1 VQSVNNDL
9 FDNGFGGLPV
19 NPAYDGGIYEAYPP
33 LNPGGGGG
41 GGGYTP
47 PVPVNP
53 TFVPPSAVQ
62 NDLTRALKIKLI
74 NADGIAGEFFED
86 EISKGITT
94 STEIVY
100 SPSITF
106 GNKRTYKVVSEG
118 YVSKNYYELE
128 IVKKYQD
135 PIIVAE
141 PITSSI
147 DYSWTYDININ
158 AASTM
163 FNGMGGY
170 SNLSYNYNPNYY
182 NFNYD
187 YNRVPTSTPIT
198 SNESSFTE
206 QLVVKKYL
214 WNGDVY
220 VQELVEPQPSVDGVV
235 SLTFE
240 FQTSGGINPIDVRN
254 PIDLLIPSVQYGI
267 SFGSNFP
274 IEASSYYLEYQIVSN
289 TNDIIDTGEINI
301 SDNATNR
308 INSDKLTD
316 GKVIFHVK
324 NRNITDSSLIQRT
337 PLIDGLSTPTVY
349 WSPEHLIKDFKN
361 INYSILNERPTSFE
375 IPARELKND
384 IVVFLTFEKEVKF
397 SSPTIEL
404 SQNQYDVRI
413 KESDTEVE
421 FTISFATQNATEVL
435 VYLSPEKTLR
445 VPAFQKFVQ
454 LFFKKDFAEEYGSK
468 KLIFVPISQ
477 NYGTG
482 NRVEVI
488 VNFIAV
494 NDYPSIVDVEFAD
507 MIDVPAFSDFNIE
520 YGVIYNTFSATSVD
534 VYLKLKDGSRTGLF
548 QNQPKTGDLK
558 INLKTLRENY
568 PQWAGSDNITL
579 ILIPYNR
586 NGAEELIGNEYE
598 VSTKLVL
605 PTIELDENIIGTALF
620 DSFYE
625 KLKIIEPDK
634 DSKYLSHLANFGN
647 NEQILISSWEND
659 DWSLSKKG
667 EDELGNVIV
676 TDKVESVILKLYSP
690 LPAVVTENSTFWITK
705 LMSNPLIE
713 TVILNDQ
720 ANLQCPPL
728 KGPNFD
734 IDVDFVGGK
743 STNYESLD
751 DLILSGSTS
760 STELISTYLSSSLM
774 NTDELNI
781 EYVSGS
787 EYIWNNFVHFSSA
800 DERVNNFVYKV
811 QLIEKYE
818 ELINNA
824 IGDSIAEDNEIE
836 RQRIKKEQIIQGFD
850 GFEKFLYTSS
860 SLSWPYNGNVR
871 RLSTSYEVRVWYGNI
886 TESAQDFDNMN
897 QNYIKNNI
905 PQYIVNNDENESLL
919 LFFSMV
925 GQHFDNIYY
934 HTKSIENTRKLGY
947 KSQNGISDKLL
958 FDTLKSFNWD
968 AKNLAANETLWNY
981 TFGLDS
987 DGNTKNLTPAKQRTN
1002 EVWRRIINNLPYLL
1016 KHKGTRRGIYAL
1028 LSCYGIPSSNLSILE
1043 FGGPE
1048 VTEVTKSKLVM
1059 DNVTTAL
1066 KMNAGSSMSID
1077 WKNTDKN
1084 RKPNTIELFVKPAYS
1099 NQYTLISGSG
1109 WNVQLSGSTN
1119 SEYGVVSFTYGTG
1132 NTINSNRLPIFND
1145 KFFALA
1151 VSSGSTGVRLDLR
1164 QADKERTIFESST
1177 TATNATNWNTG
1188 NQIKIGGNYSGS
1200 IDELRLW
1207 SEQLDVARFY
1217 EHASFPEMINGNHVS
1232 SSTDDLYF
1240 RLDFEYPK
1248 NLALTSSLINVDTN
1262 IYFSSSL
1269 YRNNLESGS
1278 ILTGS
1283 ITTINLINGGSGY
1296 TSSMGTSNGSIP
1308 LYFEGGS
1315 FKHINPV
1322 ATGTLTNGVV
1332 TSISISEYGRGM
1344 EVLPT
1349 NLQPSASVS
1358 QSVNNWITP
1367 ITASI
1372 TGSIANILSENY
1384 YALLSASAGGFD
1396 SITSYPYNFEAIDRS
1411 VVLEI
1416 PDLGSS
1422 RYSTNKVRFESQEL
1436 VSSLSSK
1443 TRATKKSF
1451 DQAPIDS
1458 NRVGLFFS
1466 PTKELNFDI
1475 AKSMGGIN
1483 LDNYIGDPS
1492 DSYKSN
1498 YSNLDNLRNY
1508 YFKRFD
1514 GRDIYAYINLI
1525 KLYEKSMFEDIKK
1538 MLPARVK
1545 ATTGLLIE
1553 PHFLERSKIARKK
1566 PTGDDYQ
1573 QDAIIDYKNQYNVIS
1588 DINQYE
1594 TIIDGN
1600 LSENLTAENNQYEGI
1615 IYSASLDKIF
1625 AENNQYDSLIS
1636 SNDNLLQTAESYQK
1650 EVEIFSI
1657 LDRGTILSEIDVYDL
1672 NTIVGQSEYETIGF
1686 GIYAQNGYAIRNY
1699 YDENNRL
1706 IKERIKVDLITEQKT
1721 RDVVAPIIKINGK
1734 GDPRGG
1740 YYVTSSVYTE
1750 TRLNIQPFSGSKV
1763 INPGT
1768 GSIIAVQKV
1777 DGYLPTHY
1785 RNTSDLTRGL
1795 QNSFYKGS
1803 KNTAA
1808 TTLDGTS
1815 PIETFTSN
1823 PNTLTVNKTGRNT
1836 SEPILEVE

>member
-1 VQSVNNDL
+1 MQEYNPTEYGGNTVQGP
-9 FDNGFGGLPV
+9 FDGNGIY
-19 NPAYDGGIYEAYPP
+19 NPFTGETLNSLDGGF
-33 LNPGGGGG
+33 GGGGG
-41 GGGYTP
+41 GTYTP
-47 PVPVNP
+47 PVPTNQ

-86 EISKGITT
+86 DISKGITT

-106 GNKRTYKVVSEG
+106 GNKRVYKVASEG

-135 PIIVAE
+135 PTIIAE
-141 PITSSI
+141 PSFNFDFTLDVNPASSI
-147 DYSWTYDININ
+147 
-158 AASTM
+158 
-163 FNGMGGY
+163 FNGMSGNTY
-170 SNLSYNYNPNYY
+170 SAYNRSYYDFNYNYN
-182 NFNYD
+182 
-187 YNRVPTSTPIT
+187 RLPTTTPIT
-198 SNESSFTE
+198 ANQSTFTE

-220 VQELVEPQPSVDGVV
+220 VQELVEPQAGVDGVV
-235 SLTFE
+235 SLMFE
-240 FQTSGGINPIDVRN
+240 FDSSVGVKPKDEIKVP
-254 PIDLLIPSVQYGI
+254 VQYGI

-274 IEASSYYLEYQIVSN
+274 IEATSYYLEYQIVSAD
-289 TNDIIDTGEINI
+289 NDIIEIGEVNI
-301 SDNATNR
+301 SDNATNS
-308 INSDKLTD
+308 INADKLTN
-316 GKVIFHVK
+316 GKVIFHIK
-324 NRNITDSSLIQRT
+324 NRNVTDSSLIQRA
-337 PLIDGLSTPTVY
+337 PLIDGLSIPTIY
-349 WSPEHLIKDFKN
+349 WSPENLIKDFKN
-361 INYSILNERPTSFE
+361 IDYSILNETPTSFE
-375 IPARELKND
+375 IPTRELKNN

-397 SSPTIEL
+397 SKPQIEL

-421 FTISFATQNATEVL
+421 FTISFATENATEVL
-435 VYLSPEKTLR
+435 VYLSPEKILR

-494 NDYPSIVDVEFAD
+494 NDYPSIVDIEFAD
-507 MIDVPAFSDFNIE
+507 TIDVPAFSDFNIE

-568 PQWAGSDNITL
+568 PQWTGSDNVTL

-620 DSFYE
+620 DSFFE
-625 KLKIIEPDK
+625 KLKIIEPDR

-676 TDKVESVILKLYSP
+676 TDKVESIILKLYSP

-734 IDVDFVGGK
+734 IEVDFVNGK

-781 EYVSGS
+781 EYASGS
-787 EYIWNNFVHFSSA
+787 NYIWDNFVHFSSA
-800 DERVNNFVYKV
+800 RERVDNFVYKV
-811 QLIEKYE
+811 RLIEQYEILYSKTYSTGSSGNGLHTGSLSAGQERERVQLKKNQLI
-818 ELINNA
+818 N
-824 IGDSIAEDNEIE
+824 
-836 RQRIKKEQIIQGFD
+836 GFD

-860 SLSWPYNGNVR
+860 SLYTTNTGTSITWPYNGDTR
-871 RLSTSYEVRVWYGNI
+871 ISSTNTIVKDIWYQNI
-886 TESAQDFDNMN
+886 ITLAEDFDDMN

-1066 KMNAGSSMSID
+1066 KMNAGSSISID
-1077 WKNTDKN
+1077 WKFTDKN
-1084 RKPNTIELFVKPAYS
+1084 RYPNTIELFVKPAYS
-1099 NQYTLISGSG
+1099 SQYTLISGSG

-1177 TATNATNWNTG
+1177 TATNTTNWNTG
-1188 NQIKIGGNYSGS
+1188 NQIKIGGNYLGS

-1232 SSTDDLYF
+1232 SSTEDLYF

-1248 NLALTSSLINVDTN
+1248 NLAVTQSLINVDTN
-1262 IYFSSSL
+1262 IYFGTNL
-1269 YRNNLESGS
+1269 TRNILETITPVSGS
-1278 ILTGS
+1278 NI
-1283 ITTINLINGGSGY
+1283 
-1296 TSSMGTSNGSIP
+1296 
-1308 LYFEGGS
+1308 F
-1315 FKHINPV
+1315 
-1322 ATGTLTNGVV
+1322 
-1332 TSISISEYGRGM
+1332 SEN
-1344 EVLPT
+1344 T
-1349 NLQPSASVS
+1349 AACFSAS
-1358 QSVNNWITP
+1358 
-1367 ITASI
+1367 
-1372 TGSIANILSENY
+1372 LS
-1384 YALLSASAGGFD
+1384 GFD
-1396 SITSYPYNFEAIDRS
+1396 SSLTTYPYQFEAIDRS

-1416 PDLGSS
+1416 PDVGSS

-1443 TRATKKSF
+1443 SRATKKAF
-1451 DQAPIDS
+1451 DQSPIDS

-1573 QDAIIDYKNQYNVIS
+1573 QDAVIDYKNEYSVIS

-1594 TIIDGN
+1594 TIIDGD

-1650 EVEIFSI
+1650 EVEIISI

-1706 IKERIKVDLITEQKT
+1706 VKERIKVDLITEQKR

-1785 RNTSDLTRGL
+1785 KNTSDLTRGL

>member
-1 VQSVNNDL
+1 MQSVNNEL

-33 LNPGGGGG
+33 LNPGGG

-128 IVKKYQD
+128 IVKKYQNSTT
-135 PIIVAE
+135 VVE
-141 PITSSI
+141 PFFNFDFTL
-147 DYSWTYDININ
+147 DINS
-158 AASTM
+158 ASTM
-163 FNGMGGY
+163 FNGMAGNTNFGY
-170 SNLSYNYNPNYY
+170 NQNYY
-182 NFNYD
+182 NFNYN
-187 YNRVPTSTPIT
+187 YNRLPTTKPIS

-220 VQELVEPQPSVDGVV
+220 VQELVEPQASVDGVV
-235 SLTFE
+235 SLNFE
-240 FQTSGGINPIDVRN
+240 FVATDKTKPIDV
-254 PIDLLIPSVQYGI
+254 IKPSVQYGI
-267 SFGSNFP
+267 SFGTNFP
-274 IEASSYYLEYQIVSN
+274 IEASSYYLEYQIVSA
-289 TNDIIDTGEINI
+289 TNDIVDIGEINV
-301 SDNATNR
+301 SDNVVNR
-308 INSDKLTD
+308 INADKLTN

-324 NRNITDSSLIQRT
+324 NRNVVDSSLIKST
-337 PLIDGLSTPTVY
+337 PLIDGLSIPTIYWTPENLV
-349 WSPEHLIKDFKN
+349 KDFKN
-361 INYSILNERPTSFE
+361 IDYSVLNETPTSFE
-375 IPARELKND
+375 ISTRELKND
-384 IVVFLTFEKEVKF
+384 IVVFLTFDKVFKY

-421 FTISFATQNATEVL
+421 FTISFATQNATNVL

-454 LFFKKDFAEEYGSK
+454 LYFKKDFAEEYGSK
-468 KLIFVPISQ
+468 KLIFVPISE

-494 NDYPSIVDVEFAD
+494 NDYPSIVDIEFAD
-507 MIDVPAFSDFNIE
+507 IIDVPSFSDFNIE
-520 YGVIYNTFSATSVD
+520 YGVTYNTFSATSVD

-548 QNQPKTGDLK
+548 ENQPKTGELK
-558 INLKTLRENY
+558 INLKTLRERY
-568 PQWAGSDNITL
+568 PLWSGSDNITL

-598 VSTKLVL
+598 VSTKLIL
-605 PTIELDENIIGTALF
+605 PSIQLDENIITSALF

-625 KLKIIEPDK
+625 KLKVIEPDR

-676 TDKVESVILKLYSP
+676 TEKVESVILKLYSP

-713 TVILNDQ
+713 TIILNDQ

-734 IDVDFVGGK
+734 IEVDFVGGK

-760 STELISTYLSSSLM
+760 STELVSTYLSSSLM

-781 EYVSGS
+781 QYYINGS
-787 EYIWNNFVHFSSA
+787 TDYEWNNFVHFSSA
-800 DERVNNFVYKV
+800 KERIDNFVYKV
-811 QLIEKYE
+811 QLIEQYE
-818 ELINNA
+818 NLYTTTYSTGSTPLSGAHTGSLAANQ
-824 IGDSIAEDNEIE
+824 E
-836 RQRIKKEQIIQGFD
+836 RERVQLKKNQLVQGFD

-860 SLSWPYNGNVR
+860 SYTSNNAGSITWPYNGNNKI
-871 RLSTSYEVRVWYGNI
+871 LSTNTIVSNWYQNI
-886 TESAQDFDNMN
+886 SNLAEDFDNIN

-947 KSQNGISDKLL
+947 KSENGISDKLL

-987 DGNTKNLTPAKQRTN
+987 DGNTKNLTPAKQRTY

-1099 NQYTLISGSG
+1099 SQYTLISGSG

-1132 NTINSNRLPIFND
+1132 NTISSNRLPIFND

-1217 EHASFPEMINGNHVS
+1217 EHASFPEMINGNHIS

-1248 NLALTSSLINVDTN
+1248 NLVTYPKLINVDTN
-1262 IYFSSSL
+1262 IYFSGSL
-1269 YRNNLESGS
+1269 TRNHYESGS
-1278 ILTGS
+1278 TA
-1283 ITTINLINGGSGY
+1283 NLYSENP
-1296 TSSMGTSNGSIP
+1296 TP
-1308 LYFEGGS
+1308 LY
-1315 FKHINPV
+1315 
-1322 ATGTLTNGVV
+1322 
-1332 TSISISEYGRGM
+1332 
-1344 EVLPT
+1344 
-1349 NLQPSASVS
+1349 
-1358 QSVNNWITP
+1358 
-1367 ITASI
+1367 
-1372 TGSIANILSENY
+1372 
-1384 YALLSASAGGFD
+1384 SASAGGFD

-1443 TRATKKSF
+1443 SRATKKSF

-1492 DSYKSN
+1492 DTYKSN

-1553 PHFLERSKIARKK
+1553 PHFLERSKVAHKR
-1566 PTGDDYQ
+1566 PQAQDYQ
-1573 QDAIIDYKNQYNVIS
+1573 QDAIIDYKNEYSVIS

-1706 IKERIKVDLITEQKT
+1706 VKERIKVDLITEQKR

-1750 TRLNIQPFSGSKV
+1750 TILNIQPFSGSKV

-1795 QNSFYKGS
+1795 QNSFYRGS

-1808 TTLDGTS
+1808 TTLDGSS

>member
-1 VQSVNNDL
+1 VQSVNNEL

-33 LNPGGGGG
+33 LNPGGG

-128 IVKKYQD
+128 IVKKYQNSTT
-135 PIIVAE
+135 VVE
-141 PITSSI
+141 PFFNFDFTL
-147 DYSWTYDININ
+147 DINS
-158 AASTM
+158 ASTM
-163 FNGMGGY
+163 FNGMAGNTNFGY
-170 SNLSYNYNPNYY
+170 NQNYY
-182 NFNYD
+182 NFNYN
-187 YNRVPTSTPIT
+187 YNRLPTTKPIS

-220 VQELVEPQPSVDGVV
+220 VQELVEPQASVDGVV
-235 SLTFE
+235 SLNFE
-240 FQTSGGINPIDVRN
+240 FVATDKTKPIDV
-254 PIDLLIPSVQYGI
+254 IKPSVQYGI
-267 SFGSNFP
+267 SFGTNFP
-274 IEASSYYLEYQIVSN
+274 IEASSYYLEYQIVSA
-289 TNDIIDTGEINI
+289 TNDIVDIGEINV
-301 SDNATNR
+301 SDNVVNR
-308 INSDKLTD
+308 INADKLTN

-324 NRNITDSSLIQRT
+324 NRNVVDSSLIKST
-337 PLIDGLSTPTVY
+337 PLIDGLSIPTIYWTPENLV
-349 WSPEHLIKDFKN
+349 KDFKN
-361 INYSILNERPTSFE
+361 IDYSVLNETPTSFE
-375 IPARELKND
+375 ISTRELKND
-384 IVVFLTFEKEVKF
+384 IVVFLTFDKVFKY

-421 FTISFATQNATEVL
+421 FTISFATQNATNVL

-454 LFFKKDFAEEYGSK
+454 LYFKKDFAEEYGSK
-468 KLIFVPISQ
+468 KLIFVPISE

-494 NDYPSIVDVEFAD
+494 NDYPSIVDIEFAD
-507 MIDVPAFSDFNIE
+507 IIDVPSFSDFNIE
-520 YGVIYNTFSATSVD
+520 YGVTYNTFSATSVD

-548 QNQPKTGDLK
+548 ENQPKTGELK
-558 INLKTLRENY
+558 INLKTLRERY
-568 PQWAGSDNITL
+568 PLWSGSDNITL

-598 VSTKLVL
+598 VSTKLIL
-605 PTIELDENIIGTALF
+605 PSIQLDENIITSALF

-625 KLKIIEPDK
+625 KLKVIEPDR

-676 TDKVESVILKLYSP
+676 TEKVESVILKLYSP

-713 TVILNDQ
+713 TIILNDQ

-734 IDVDFVGGK
+734 IEVDFVGGK

-760 STELISTYLSSSLM
+760 STELVSTYLSSSLM

-781 EYVSGS
+781 QYYINGS
-787 EYIWNNFVHFSSA
+787 TDYEWNNFVHFSSA
-800 DERVNNFVYKV
+800 KERIDNFVYKV
-811 QLIEKYE
+811 QLIEQYE
-818 ELINNA
+818 NLYTTTYSTGSTPLSGAHTGSLAANQ
-824 IGDSIAEDNEIE
+824 E
-836 RQRIKKEQIIQGFD
+836 RERVQLKKNQLVQGFD

-860 SLSWPYNGNVR
+860 SYTSNNAGSITWPYNGNNKI
-871 RLSTSYEVRVWYGNI
+871 LSTNTIVSNWYQNI
-886 TESAQDFDNMN
+886 SNLAEDFDNIN

-947 KSQNGISDKLL
+947 KSENGISDKLL

-987 DGNTKNLTPAKQRTN
+987 DGNTKNLTPAKQRTY

-1099 NQYTLISGSG
+1099 SQYTLISGSG

-1132 NTINSNRLPIFND
+1132 NTISSNRLPIFND

-1217 EHASFPEMINGNHVS
+1217 EHASFPEMINGNHIS

-1248 NLALTSSLINVDTN
+1248 NLVTYPKLINVDTN
-1262 IYFSSSL
+1262 IYFSGSL
-1269 YRNNLESGS
+1269 TRNHYESGS
-1278 ILTGS
+1278 TA
-1283 ITTINLINGGSGY
+1283 NLYSENP
-1296 TSSMGTSNGSIP
+1296 TP
-1308 LYFEGGS
+1308 LY
-1315 FKHINPV
+1315 
-1322 ATGTLTNGVV
+1322 
-1332 TSISISEYGRGM
+1332 
-1344 EVLPT
+1344 
-1349 NLQPSASVS
+1349 
-1358 QSVNNWITP
+1358 
-1367 ITASI
+1367 
-1372 TGSIANILSENY
+1372 
-1384 YALLSASAGGFD
+1384 SASAGGFD

-1443 TRATKKSF
+1443 SRATKKSF

-1492 DSYKSN
+1492 DTYKSN

-1553 PHFLERSKIARKK
+1553 PHFLERSKVAHKR
-1566 PTGDDYQ
+1566 PQAQDYQ
-1573 QDAIIDYKNQYNVIS
+1573 QDAIIDYKNEYSVIS

-1706 IKERIKVDLITEQKT
+1706 VKERIKVDLITEQKR

-1750 TRLNIQPFSGSKV
+1750 TILNIQPFSGSKV

-1795 QNSFYKGS
+1795 QNSFYRGS

-1808 TTLDGTS
+1808 TTLDGSS

>member
-1 VQSVNNDL
+1 MKQYDPTEYGGNKVESP
-9 FDNGFGGLPV
+9 FDGN
-19 NPAYDGGIYEAYPP
+19 GIYNPFAGET
-33 LNPGGGGG
+33 LNSSGGGFGGGGG
-41 GGGYTP
+41 GTYTP
-47 PVPVNP
+47 PVPTNP

-86 EISKGITT
+86 NVSKGITT
-94 STEIVY
+94 STEVVY
-100 SPSITF
+100 SPSIKF
-106 GNKRTYKVVSEG
+106 GNKRVYKVVSEG
-118 YVSKNYYELE
+118 YISKNYYELE
-128 IVKKYQD
+128 ITKTFQN
-135 PIIVAE
+135 PIILAE

-147 DYSWTYDININ
+147 DYPWTYDININ

-170 SNLSYNYNPNYY
+170 SNLNYNYNPNNY

-187 YNRVPTSTPIT
+187 YNRIPRATPIT
-198 SNESSFTE
+198 ANEASFTE

-214 WNGDVY
+214 WNGTSY
-220 VQELVEPQPSVDGVV
+220 VQELVEPQPGVDGVV
-235 SLTFE
+235 SLKFE
-240 FQTSGGINPIDVRN
+240 FQ
-254 PIDLLIPSVQYGI
+254 PSIKIKTEDEIKPSIQYGI

-274 IEASSYYLEYQIVSN
+274 IQAASYYLEYQIVSN
-289 TNDIIDTGEINI
+289 DNDIIDNGQINI
-301 SDNATNR
+301 SDNAVKR
-308 INSDKLTD
+308 INTDNLTNS
-316 GKVIFHVK
+316 KVIFHIK
-324 NRNITDSSLIQRT
+324 NKNIVDSSLIKRT
-337 PLIDGLSTPTVY
+337 PIIDGLSIPTIYWTPE
-349 WSPEHLIKDFKN
+349 SIIKDFKN
-361 INYSILNERPTSFE
+361 IDYSILNEVATSFE
-375 IPARELKND
+375 IPTSELKNN
-384 IVVFLTFEKEVKF
+384 IVVFLTFEQEVKF
-397 SSPTIEL
+397 SAPKISL
-404 SQNQYDVRI
+404 SQNQYDIRI
-413 KESDTEVE
+413 KESDTEIP
-421 FTISFATQNATEVL
+421 FTISFATENTDEVL

-445 VPAFQKFVQ
+445 IPAIDKSVTLYFR
-454 LFFKKDFAEEYGSK
+454 KDFAEVYGSK
-468 KLIFVPISQ
+468 KLIFVPISN

-482 NRVEVI
+482 NNTEVI
-488 VNFIAV
+488 VNFVAI
-494 NDYPSIVDVEFAD
+494 NDYPSIVEIEFAD
-507 MIDVPAFSDFNIE
+507 TIDVPAFSDFNIE
-520 YGVIYNTFSATSVD
+520 YSVIYNTFAATSVD
-534 VYLKLKDGSRTGLF
+534 VYLKLKDELGTQLF
-548 QNQPKTGDLK
+548 KNQPPTGELK
-558 INLKTLRENY
+558 INLKTLREAY
-568 PQWAGSDNITL
+568 PLWAGSDNITL
-579 ILIPYNR
+579 TFIPYNR
-586 NGAEELIGNEYE
+586 GGAEELVGNDY
-598 VSTKLVL
+598 VISTKLIL
-605 PTIELDENIIGTALF
+605 PSIQLDEDIIGTALF

-625 KLKIIEPDK
+625 KLKIIEPGK
-634 DSKYLSHLANFGN
+634 DSKYLSHLANFGD

-659 DWSLSKKG
+659 DFTLSKKG
-667 EDELGNVIV
+667 EDNLGNIIV
-676 TDKVESVILKLYSP
+676 TDKVESIILKLYSP

-720 ANLQCPPL
+720 ANLKCPPL

-734 IDVDFVGGK
+734 IDVDFVSGK

-760 STELISTYLSSSLM
+760 STELISTYLSSSLI

-787 EYIWNNFVHFSSA
+787 NYIWNNFVHFSSA
-800 DERVNNFVYKV
+800 KERVDNFVYKV
-811 QLIEKYE
+811 RLIEKYE
-818 ELINNA
+818 ELISASVAQTQN
-824 IGDSIAEDNEIE
+824 ISSLQETE
-836 RQRIKKEQIIQGFD
+836 RQRIKKEQITQGFD
-850 GFEKFLYTSS
+850 GFEKFLYTPS
-860 SLSWPYNGNVR
+860 SLYLYTTNTGTSITWPYNGGDR
-871 RLSTSYEVRVWYGNI
+871 ISSTNTIVKDIWYQNLI
-886 TESAQDFDNMN
+886 TLAEDFDNTN

-905 PQYIVNNDENESLL
+905 PQYIVNDNENESLL

-947 KSQNGISDKLL
+947 KSENGISDKLL

-987 DGNTKNLTPAKQRTN
+987 DGNTKNLTPAKQRTY
-1002 EVWRRIINNLPYLL
+1002 EVWRRIVNNLPYLL

-1066 KMNAGSSMSID
+1066 KMNAGSYIEMV
-1077 WKNTDKN
+1077 WKDTEKN
-1084 RKPNTIELFVKPAYS
+1084 RKPNTIELFVKPTYS
-1099 NQYTLISGSG
+1099 GQYTLISGSG
-1109 WNVQLSGSTN
+1109 WNVQLSGSTD

-1132 NTINSNRLPIFND
+1132 NTINSNKLPIFND
-1145 KFFALA
+1145 KFFALS
-1151 VSSGSTGVRLDLR
+1151 VSSGSNGIRLDLR
-1164 QADKERTIFESST
+1164 QAEKERTIFESST
-1177 TATNATNWNTG
+1177 IATNNTTNWNNGSTL
-1188 NQIKIGGNYSGS
+1188 KIGGNYIGS
-1200 IDELRLW
+1200 LDEFRLW
-1207 SEQLDVARFY
+1207 SDQLDVERFN

-1248 NLALTSSLINVDTN
+1248 NLYGTSGTSSLINVDTN
-1262 IYFSSSL
+1262 IYFSGSL
-1269 YRNNLESGS
+1269 TRNDYE
-1278 ILTGS
+1278 
-1283 ITTINLINGGSGY
+1283 
-1296 TSSMGTSNGSIP
+1296 NGSTANLYSENPTP
-1308 LYFEGGS
+1308 LY
-1315 FKHINPV
+1315 
-1322 ATGTLTNGVV
+1322 
-1332 TSISISEYGRGM
+1332 
-1344 EVLPT
+1344 
-1349 NLQPSASVS
+1349 
-1358 QSVNNWITP
+1358 
-1367 ITASI
+1367 
-1372 TGSIANILSENY
+1372 
-1384 YALLSASAGGFD
+1384 SASAYGF
-1396 SITSYPYNFEAIDRS
+1396 TPTTEYPYNFEAIDRS
-1411 VVLEI
+1411 IVLEI
-1416 PDLGSS
+1416 PDMGSS

-1451 DQAPIDS
+1451 DQSPTDS

-1475 AKSMGGIN
+1475 AKSMGGLN

-1492 DSYKSN
+1492 DRYKSN
-1498 YSNLDNLRNY
+1498 YSTLDNLRNY

-1553 PHFLERSKIARKK
+1553 PHILERSKVAHKK
-1566 PTGDDYQ
+1566 PQGEDYQ
-1573 QDAIIDYKNQYNVIS
+1573 QETTIDYKNEYTLVS

-1600 LSENLTAENNQYEGI
+1600 LSENLTGENNQYEGI
-1615 IYSASLDKIF
+1615 IYSASLDNIS

-1636 SNDNLLQTAESYQK
+1636 TNDNLLQVAESYQK

-1657 LDRGTILSEIDVYDL
+1657 LDRGTILGEIDLYDM
-1672 NTIVGQSEYETIGF
+1672 NMVVGQSEYETIGF

-1699 YDENNRL
+1699 FDENNRVV
-1706 IKERIKVDLITEQKT
+1706 KERIKVDLITEQKS
-1721 RDVVAPIIKINGK
+1721 RDVVAPIIQINGK

-1740 YYVTSSVYTE
+1740 YYLTSSFYTE
-1750 TRLNIQPFSGSKV
+1750 TRLNIQPYSGSKV

-1768 GSIIAVQKV
+1768 GSIIAVKPV

-1785 RNTSDLTRGL
+1785 RNTSDLTTGL

-1803 KNTAA
+1803 GYKFYIDIPTGRRIWN
-1808 TTLDGTS
+1808 TLDGT
-1815 PIETFTSN
+1815 PPVETFVSN
-1823 PNTLTVNKTGRNT
+1823 PNTLTVNKTGRST

>member
-1 VQSVNNDL
+1 MREYEQTEYGGSIVGDP
-9 FDNGFGGLPV
+9 FDGS
-19 NPAYDGGIYEAYPP
+19 GIYNPFASQN
-33 LNPGGGGG
+33 LNSSAGGGGG
-41 GGGYTP
+41 GTYTP
-47 PVPVNP
+47 PVPTNQ

-86 EISKGITT
+86 DISKGITT
-94 STEIVY
+94 STEILY

-106 GNKRTYKVVSEG
+106 GNKRVYKVVSEG

-128 IVKKYQD
+128 IIKKYQA
-135 PIIVAE
+135 PTIVAE
-141 PITSSI
+141 PTFNFDFTI
-147 DYSWTYDININ
+147 DVNP
-158 AASTM
+158 ASTI
-163 FNGMGGY
+163 FNGMSGNTY
-170 SNLSYNYNPNYY
+170 SAYNKNYYDFSYNYN
-182 NFNYD
+182 
-187 YNRVPTSTPIT
+187 RLPTTTPIT
-198 SNESSFTE
+198 ANESTFTE

-240 FQTSGGINPIDVRN
+240 FQANTIVKPMEI
-254 PIDLLIPSVQYGI
+254 IKPSIQYGI
-267 SFGSNFP
+267 GFGSNFP

-289 TNDIIDTGEINI
+289 TNDIIDIGEINV
-301 SDNATNR
+301 SDNAVNR
-308 INSDKLTD
+308 INADKLTN

-324 NRNITDSSLIQRT
+324 NRNVVDSSLIQRT
-337 PLIDGLSTPTVY
+337 PIIDGLSIPKIY
-349 WSPEHLIKDFKN
+349 WTTENLVKDFKN
-361 INYSILNERPTSFE
+361 IDYSTLNESPTSFE
-375 IPARELKND
+375 IPASELKND
-384 IVVFLTFEKEVKF
+384 IVVFLTFEQEVKF

-468 KLIFVPISQ
+468 KLIFVPINQ

-482 NRVEVI
+482 NKVEVI

-494 NDYPSIVDVEFAD
+494 NDYPSIVDIEFAD
-507 MIDVPAFSDFNIE
+507 TIDVPSFSDFNIE
-520 YGVIYNTFSATSVD
+520 YGVTYNTFSATSVD

-558 INLKTLRENY
+558 INLKTLRETY
-568 PQWAGSDNITL
+568 PQWSGSDNVTL

-598 VSTKLVL
+598 ISTKLIL
-605 PTIELDENIIGTALF
+605 PSIQLDENIITTALF
-620 DSFYE
+620 DSFFE
-625 KLKIIEPDK
+625 KLKVIEPDR

-667 EDELGNVIV
+667 EDELGNVVV
-676 TDKVESVILKLYSP
+676 TDKVESIILKLYSP

-713 TVILNDQ
+713 TIILNDQ
-720 ANLQCPPL
+720 SNLQCPPL

-734 IDVDFVGGK
+734 IEVDFVSGK

-760 STELISTYLSSSLM
+760 STELISTYLSSSLIS
-774 NTDELNI
+774 TDELNI

-787 EYIWNNFVHFSSA
+787 NYIWNNFVHFSSA
-800 DERVNNFVYKV
+800 DERLNNFVYKV

-818 ELINNA
+818 ELIDSATNNNNP
-824 IGDSIAEDNEIE
+824 SISEINEIE

-871 RLSTSYEVRVWYGNI
+871 RLSTSYEVQSWYTTI
-886 TESAQDFDNMN
+886 SDSAQDFDNIN

-905 PQYIVNNDENESLL
+905 PQYITNNTENESLL

-947 KSQNGISDKLL
+947 KSENGISDKLL

-987 DGNTKNLTPAKQRTN
+987 DGNVKNENPAKARTY
-1002 EVWRRIINNLPYLL
+1002 EVWRRIVNNLPYLL
-1016 KHKGTRRGIYAL
+1016 KHKGTRRGVYAL

-1048 VTEVTKSKLVM
+1048 VTETTKSKLVM
-1059 DNVTTAL
+1059 DHVTTAL
-1066 KMNAGSSMSID
+1066 KMHTGSYIEVD
-1077 WKNTDKN
+1077 WKNTDKG
-1084 RKPNTIELFVKPAYS
+1084 RVPNTIEMFVKPAYS
-1099 NQYTLISGSG
+1099 RQYTLISGSG

-1132 NTINSNRLPIFND
+1132 NTINSTRLPIFNN

-1151 VSSGSTGVRLDLR
+1151 VSSGSVGVRLDLR
-1164 QADKERTIFESST
+1164 QADKERTIFQSSNVGT
-1177 TATNATNWNTG
+1177 STTNWNNGSTIRIG
-1188 NQIKIGGNYSGS
+1188 NQNYSGS
-1200 IDELRLW
+1200 VDELRLW
-1207 SEQLDVARFY
+1207 SEQLDVERFY
-1217 EHASFPEMINGNHVS
+1217 EHASFPEMINGNHIS

-1248 NLALTSSLINVDTN
+1248 NLDTYRTLINVDTN
-1262 IYFSSSL
+1262 IYFSGSL
-1269 YRNNLESGS
+1269 TRNHYESGS
-1278 ILTGS
+1278 TA
-1283 ITTINLINGGSGY
+1283 NLYSENP
-1296 TSSMGTSNGSIP
+1296 TP
-1308 LYFEGGS
+1308 LY
-1315 FKHINPV
+1315 
-1322 ATGTLTNGVV
+1322 
-1332 TSISISEYGRGM
+1332 
-1344 EVLPT
+1344 
-1349 NLQPSASVS
+1349 SASV
-1358 QSVNNWITP
+1358 
-1367 ITASI
+1367 
-1372 TGSIANILSENY
+1372 
-1384 YALLSASAGGFD
+1384 GGFD

-1416 PDLGSS
+1416 PDMGSS

-1451 DQAPIDS
+1451 DQAPTDS

-1466 PTKELNFDI
+1466 PTKELNMDI
-1475 AKSMGGIN
+1475 AK
-1483 LDNYIGDPS
+1483 
-1492 DSYKSN
+1492 
-1498 YSNLDNLRNY
+1498 
-1508 YFKRFD
+1508 
-1514 GRDIYAYINLI
+1514 
-1525 KLYEKSMFEDIKK
+1525 
-1538 MLPARVK
+1538 
-1545 ATTGLLIE
+1545 
-1553 PHFLERSKIARKK
+1553 
-1566 PTGDDYQ
+1566 
-1573 QDAIIDYKNQYNVIS
+1573 
-1588 DINQYE
+1588 
-1594 TIIDGN
+1594 
-1600 LSENLTAENNQYEGI
+1600 
-1615 IYSASLDKIF
+1615 
-1625 AENNQYDSLIS
+1625 
-1636 SNDNLLQTAESYQK
+1636 
-1650 EVEIFSI
+1650 
-1657 LDRGTILSEIDVYDL
+1657 
-1672 NTIVGQSEYETIGF
+1672 
-1686 GIYAQNGYAIRNY
+1686 
-1699 YDENNRL
+1699 
-1706 IKERIKVDLITEQKT
+1706 
-1721 RDVVAPIIKINGK
+1721 
-1734 GDPRGG
+1734 
-1740 YYVTSSVYTE
+1740 
-1750 TRLNIQPFSGSKV
+1750 
-1763 INPGT
+1763 
-1768 GSIIAVQKV
+1768 
-1777 DGYLPTHY
+1777 
-1785 RNTSDLTRGL
+1785 
-1795 QNSFYKGS
+1795 
-1803 KNTAA
+1803 
-1808 TTLDGTS
+1808 
-1815 PIETFTSN
+1815 
-1823 PNTLTVNKTGRNT
+1823 
-1836 SEPILEVE
+1836 

>member
-1 VQSVNNDL
+1 MQSVNNEL

-128 IVKKYQD
+128 IVKKYQNSTT
-135 PIIVAE
+135 VVE
-141 PITSSI
+141 PFFNFDFTL
-147 DYSWTYDININ
+147 DINP
-158 AASTM
+158 ASTM
-163 FNGMGGY
+163 FNGMAGNTNFGY
-170 SNLSYNYNPNYY
+170 NQNYY
-182 NFNYD
+182 NFNYN
-187 YNRVPTSTPIT
+187 YNRLPTTKPIS

-220 VQELVEPQPSVDGVV
+220 VQELVEPQASVDGVV
-235 SLTFE
+235 SLMFE
-240 FQTSGGINPIDVRN
+240 FDSSVEAKPKDEIKTP
-254 PIDLLIPSVQYGI
+254 VQYGI
-267 SFGSNFP
+267 SFGTNFP
-274 IEASSYYLEYQIVSN
+274 IEATSYYLEYQIVSAD
-289 TNDIIDTGEINI
+289 NDIIETGEVNI
-301 SDNATNR
+301 SDNATNS
-308 INSDKLTD
+308 INADKLTN

-324 NRNITDSSLIQRT
+324 NRNVVDSSLIKST
-337 PLIDGLSTPTVY
+337 PLIDGLSIPTIYWTP
-349 WSPEHLIKDFKN
+349 ENLIKDFKN
-361 INYSILNERPTSFE
+361 IDYSVLNETPTSFE
-375 IPARELKND
+375 ISTRELKNN
-384 IVVFLTFEKEVKF
+384 IVVFLTFDKVVKY
-397 SSPTIEL
+397 SSPTIDL

-568 PQWAGSDNITL
+568 PQWAGSDNVTL

-620 DSFYE
+620 DSFFE
-625 KLKIIEPDK
+625 KLKIIEPDR

-824 IGDSIAEDNEIE
+824 IGDSIAESNEIE

-850 GFEKFLYTSS
+850 GFEKFLYTPS
-860 SLSWPYNGNVR
+860 SLSWPYNGTVR
-871 RLSTSYEVRVWYGNI
+871 RLSTSYEVQVWYGNI

-1066 KMNAGSSMSID
+1066 KMNTGSYIEVD
-1077 WKNTDKN
+1077 WKQTDKG
-1084 RKPNTIELFVKPAYS
+1084 RVPNTIEMFVKPAYS
-1099 NQYTLISGSG
+1099 RQYTLISGSG
-1109 WNVQLSGSTN
+1109 WNVQLSGSAN

-1132 NTINSNRLPIFND
+1132 NTINSTRLPIFND
-1145 KFFALA
+1145 KFFGLA
-1151 VSSGSTGVRLDLR
+1151 VSSGSVGVRLDLR
-1164 QADKERTIFESST
+1164 QADKERTIFQSST
-1177 TATNATNWNTG
+1177 IGTNTTNWNNGSTIQIG
-1188 NQIKIGGNYSGS
+1188 NQNYSGS
-1200 IDELRLW
+1200 VDELRLW
-1207 SEQLDVARFY
+1207 SEQLDVERFY
-1217 EHASFPEMINGNHVS
+1217 EHVSFPEMINGNHIS

-1248 NLALTSSLINVDTN
+1248 NLATYTKLINVDTN
-1262 IYFSSSL
+1262 IYFSGSL
-1269 YRNNLESGS
+1269 TRNHYESGS
-1278 ILTGS
+1278 TA
-1283 ITTINLINGGSGY
+1283 T
-1296 TSSMGTSNGSIP
+1296 
-1308 LYFEGGS
+1308 LY
-1315 FKHINPV
+1315 
-1322 ATGTLTNGVV
+1322 
-1332 TSISISEYGRGM
+1332 SE
-1344 EVLPT
+1344 
-1349 NLQPSASVS
+1349 NS
-1358 QSVNNWITP
+1358 TP
-1367 ITASI
+1367 I
-1372 TGSIANILSENY
+1372 Y
-1384 YALLSASAGGFD
+1384 SASAGGFD

-1416 PDLGSS
+1416 PDMGSS

-1443 TRATKKSF
+1443 SRATKKSF

>member
-1 VQSVNNDL
+1 
-9 FDNGFGGLPV
+9 
-19 NPAYDGGIYEAYPP
+19 
-33 LNPGGGGG
+33 
-41 GGGYTP
+41 
-47 PVPVNP
+47 
-53 TFVPPSAVQ
+53 
-62 NDLTRALKIKLI
+62 
-74 NADGIAGEFFED
+74 
-86 EISKGITT
+86 
-94 STEIVY
+94 
-100 SPSITF
+100 
-106 GNKRTYKVVSEG
+106 
-118 YVSKNYYELE
+118 
-128 IVKKYQD
+128 
-135 PIIVAE
+135 
-141 PITSSI
+141 
-147 DYSWTYDININ
+147 
-158 AASTM
+158 M
-163 FNGMGGY
+163 
-170 SNLSYNYNPNYY
+170 
-182 NFNYD
+182 
-187 YNRVPTSTPIT
+187 
-198 SNESSFTE
+198 
-206 QLVVKKYL
+206 
-214 WNGDVY
+214 
-220 VQELVEPQPSVDGVV
+220 
-235 SLTFE
+235 
-240 FQTSGGINPIDVRN
+240 
-254 PIDLLIPSVQYGI
+254 
-267 SFGSNFP
+267 
-274 IEASSYYLEYQIVSN
+274 
-289 TNDIIDTGEINI
+289 
-301 SDNATNR
+301 
-308 INSDKLTD
+308 
-316 GKVIFHVK
+316 
-324 NRNITDSSLIQRT
+324 
-337 PLIDGLSTPTVY
+337 
-349 WSPEHLIKDFKN
+349 
-361 INYSILNERPTSFE
+361 
-375 IPARELKND
+375 
-384 IVVFLTFEKEVKF
+384 
-397 SSPTIEL
+397 
-404 SQNQYDVRI
+404 
-413 KESDTEVE
+413 
-421 FTISFATQNATEVL
+421 
-435 VYLSPEKTLR
+435 
-445 VPAFQKFVQ
+445 
-454 LFFKKDFAEEYGSK
+454 
-468 KLIFVPISQ
+468 
-477 NYGTG
+477 
-482 NRVEVI
+482 
-488 VNFIAV
+488 
-494 NDYPSIVDVEFAD
+494 
-507 MIDVPAFSDFNIE
+507 
-520 YGVIYNTFSATSVD
+520 
-534 VYLKLKDGSRTGLF
+534 
-548 QNQPKTGDLK
+548 
-558 INLKTLRENY
+558 
-568 PQWAGSDNITL
+568 
-579 ILIPYNR
+579 
-586 NGAEELIGNEYE
+586 
-598 VSTKLVL
+598 
-605 PTIELDENIIGTALF
+605 
-620 DSFYE
+620 
-625 KLKIIEPDK
+625 
-634 DSKYLSHLANFGN
+634 
-647 NEQILISSWEND
+647 
-659 DWSLSKKG
+659 
-667 EDELGNVIV
+667 
-676 TDKVESVILKLYSP
+676 
-690 LPAVVTENSTFWITK
+690 
-705 LMSNPLIE
+705 
-713 TVILNDQ
+713 
-720 ANLQCPPL
+720 
-728 KGPNFD
+728 
-734 IDVDFVGGK
+734 
-743 STNYESLD
+743 
-751 DLILSGSTS
+751 
-760 STELISTYLSSSLM
+760 
-774 NTDELNI
+774 
-781 EYVSGS
+781 
-787 EYIWNNFVHFSSA
+787 
-800 DERVNNFVYKV
+800 
-811 QLIEKYE
+811 
-818 ELINNA
+818 
-824 IGDSIAEDNEIE
+824 
-836 RQRIKKEQIIQGFD
+836 
-850 GFEKFLYTSS
+850 
-860 SLSWPYNGNVR
+860 
-871 RLSTSYEVRVWYGNI
+871 STSYEVRVWYGNI

-947 KSQNGISDKLL
+947 KSENGISDKLL

-987 DGNTKNLTPAKQRTN
+987 DGNTKNLTPAKQRTY
-1002 EVWRRIINNLPYLL
+1002 EVWRRIVNNLPYLL

-1084 RKPNTIELFVKPAYS
+1084 RKPNTVELFVKPAYS
-1099 NQYTLISGSG
+1099 SQYTLISGSG
-1109 WNVQLSGSTN
+1109 WNVQLSGSTD

-1132 NTINSNRLPIFND
+1132 NTISSNRLPIFND

-1177 TATNATNWNTG
+1177 TATNTTNWNTG
-1188 NQIKIGGNYSGS
+1188 NQIKIGGNYLGS

-1217 EHASFPEMINGNHVS
+1217 EHASFPEMINGNHIS

-1248 NLALTSSLINVDTN
+1248 NLATYTKLINVDTN
-1262 IYFSSSL
+1262 IYFSGSL
-1269 YRNNLESGS
+1269 TRNHYESGS
-1278 ILTGS
+1278 TA
-1283 ITTINLINGGSGY
+1283 NLYSENP
-1296 TSSMGTSNGSIP
+1296 TP
-1308 LYFEGGS
+1308 LY
-1315 FKHINPV
+1315 
-1322 ATGTLTNGVV
+1322 
-1332 TSISISEYGRGM
+1332 
-1344 EVLPT
+1344 
-1349 NLQPSASVS
+1349 
-1358 QSVNNWITP
+1358 
-1367 ITASI
+1367 
-1372 TGSIANILSENY
+1372 
-1384 YALLSASAGGFD
+1384 SASAGGFD

-1416 PDLGSS
+1416 PDMGSS

-1475 AKSMGGIN
+1475 AKSMGGLN

-1492 DSYKSN
+1492 DDYKPNYKS
-1498 YSNLDNLRNY
+1498 LDNLRNY

-1573 QDAIIDYKNQYNVIS
+1573 QDAVIDYKNEYSVIS

-1594 TIIDGN
+1594 TIIDGD

-1650 EVEIFSI
+1650 EVEIISI

-1672 NTIVGQSEYETIGF
+1672 NTIVGQSDYETIGF

-1699 YDENNRL
+1699 YDENNRVV
-1706 IKERIKVDLITEQKT
+1706 KERIKVDLITEQKR
-1721 RDVVAPIIKINGK
+1721 RDVVAPIVKINGQ

-1740 YYVTSSVYTE
+1740 YYLTSSVYTE

-1795 QNSFYKGS
+1795 QNSFYRGS

-1808 TTLDGTS
+1808 TTLDGSS

>member
-1 VQSVNNDL
+1 MKQYDPTEYGGNQVESP
-9 FDNGFGGLPV
+9 FDGN
-19 NPAYDGGIYEAYPP
+19 GIYNPFAGET
-33 LNPGGGGG
+33 LNSSGGGVGGGGT
-41 GGGYTP
+41 YTP
-47 PVPVNP
+47 PVPTNP
-53 TFVPPSAVQ
+53 TFVPTSAVQ

-86 EISKGITT
+86 NISKGITT

-106 GNKRTYKVVSEG
+106 GNKRVYKVVSEG

-128 IVKKYQD
+128 IIKKYQD

-141 PITSSI
+141 PITTSI
-147 DYSWTYDININ
+147 DYPWTYDININ
-158 AASTM
+158 PASTM
-163 FNGMGGY
+163 FNGMGGNT
-170 SNLSYNYNPNYY
+170 NLSYNYNPNNY
-182 NFNYD
+182 NFKYD
-187 YNRVPTSTPIT
+187 YNRTPTATSIT
-198 SNESSFTE
+198 ANEASFTE

-214 WNGDVY
+214 WNGNVY

-240 FQTSGGINPIDVRN
+240 FQTSGVINPIDN
-254 PIDLLIPSVQYGI
+254 PIDVIKPPLQYAIG
-267 SFGSNFP
+267 FGSNFP
-274 IEASSYYLEYQIVSN
+274 IEASSYYLEYKIVSN

-301 SDNATNR
+301 SDNATNL

-316 GKVIFHVK
+316 GKVIFHIK
-324 NRNITDSSLIQRT
+324 NRNITDASLIQRT

-349 WSPEHLIKDFKN
+349 WSPENLIKDFKN
-361 INYSILNERPTSFE
+361 IDYSILNQSPTSFE
-375 IPARELKND
+375 IPTRELKNN

-397 SSPTIEL
+397 SKPTIEL

-413 KESDTEVE
+413 KESDTEIG
-421 FTISFATQNATEVL
+421 FTISFATTLATEVL

-494 NDYPSIVDVEFAD
+494 NDYPSIIDIEFAD
-507 MIDVPAFSDFNIE
+507 TIDVPAFSDFNIE
-520 YGVIYNTFSATSVD
+520 YDVIYNTFSATSVD

-548 QNQPKTGDLK
+548 QNQPKTGQLK
-558 INLKTLRENY
+558 INLKTLREKY
-568 PQWAGSDNITL
+568 PLWSGSDNITL

-598 VSTKLVL
+598 VSTKLIL
-605 PTIELDENIIGTALF
+605 PSIQLDENIISTALF

-625 KLKIIEPDK
+625 KLKVIEPDK

-659 DWSLSKKG
+659 NFTLSKKG
-667 EDELGNVIV
+667 EDALGNVVV
-676 TDKVESVILKLYSP
+676 TDVVESIILKLYSP
-690 LPAVVTENSTFWITK
+690 LPPVVTENSTFWITK

-720 ANLQCPPL
+720 ADLKCPPL

-734 IDVDFVGGK
+734 IEVDFVSGK

-760 STELISTYLSSSLM
+760 STELVATYLSSSLM

-787 EYIWNNFVHFSSA
+787 DYIWNNFVHFSSA
-800 DERVNNFVYKV
+800 TERVDNFIYKV

-818 ELINNA
+818 ELVSA
-824 IGDSIAEDNEIE
+824 SIAQTQNISSLQETE

-850 GFEKFLYTSS
+850 GFEKFLYTTS
-860 SLSWPYNGNVR
+860 SLSWPHNGTVR
-871 RLSTSYEVRVWYGNI
+871 RLSTSNQVQTWYNNI
-886 TESAQDFDNMN
+886 IELAQDFDNTN

-905 PQYIVNNDENESLL
+905 PQYIVNDNENESLL

-934 HTKSIENTRKLGY
+934 HTKSIENTRKLSY
-947 KSQNGISDKLL
+947 KSENGISDKLL

-987 DGNTKNLTPAKQRTN
+987 DGNTKNLTPAKQRTY
-1002 EVWRRIINNLPYLL
+1002 EVWRRIVNNLPYLL

-1077 WKNTDKN
+1077 WKITDKN
-1084 RKPNTIELFVKPAYS
+1084 RYPNTIELFVKPAYS
-1099 NQYTLISGSG
+1099 SQYTLISGSG

-1119 SEYGVVSFTYGTG
+1119 SQYGVVSFTYGTG

-1151 VSSGSTGVRLDLR
+1151 ISSGSTGVRLDLR
-1164 QADKERTIFESST
+1164 QADKDRTIFESST
-1177 TATNATNWNTG
+1177 TATNTTNWNAG

-1248 NLALTSSLINVDTN
+1248 NLSTYTKLINVDTN
-1262 IYFSSSL
+1262 IYFSGSL
-1269 YRNNLESGS
+1269 TRNHYESGS
-1278 ILTGS
+1278 TA
-1283 ITTINLINGGSGY
+1283 NLYSENP
-1296 TSSMGTSNGSIP
+1296 TP
-1308 LYFEGGS
+1308 LY
-1315 FKHINPV
+1315 
-1322 ATGTLTNGVV
+1322 
-1332 TSISISEYGRGM
+1332 
-1344 EVLPT
+1344 
-1349 NLQPSASVS
+1349 
-1358 QSVNNWITP
+1358 
-1367 ITASI
+1367 
-1372 TGSIANILSENY
+1372 
-1384 YALLSASAGGFD
+1384 SASAGGFD

-1416 PDLGSS
+1416 PDMGSS
-1422 RYSTNKVRFESQEL
+1422 RYSTNKIRFESQEL

-1443 TRATKKSF
+1443 SRATKKSF

-1475 AKSMGGIN
+1475 AKSMGGLN

-1492 DSYKSN
+1492 DTYKSN
-1498 YSNLDNLRNY
+1498 YSTLDNLRNY

-1553 PHFLERSKIARKK
+1553 PHFLERSKVAHKK

-1573 QDAIIDYKNQYNVIS
+1573 QDTTIDYKNQYAVIS

-1636 SNDNLLQTAESYQK
+1636 TNDNLLQIAESYQK
-1650 EVEIFSI
+1650 EVEIFST
-1657 LDRGTILSEIDVYDL
+1657 LDRGTVLAEIDLYEL
-1672 NTIVGQSEYETIGF
+1672 NTIVGQSDYETIGF

-1699 YDENNRL
+1699 FDENNRVV
-1706 IKERIKVDLITEQKT
+1706 KERIKVDLITEQKR
-1721 RDVVAPIIKINGK
+1721 RDVVAPKIKINGK

-1740 YYVTSSVYTE
+1740 YYLTSSFYTE
-1750 TRLNIQPFSGSKV
+1750 TRLNIQPYSGSKV

-1795 QNSFYKGS
+1795 QNSFYRGS

-1808 TTLDGTS
+1808 TTLDGSS

>member
-1 VQSVNNDL
+1 VQSVNNEL

-128 IVKKYQD
+128 IVKKYQNSTT
-135 PIIVAE
+135 VVE
-141 PITSSI
+141 PFFNFDFTL
-147 DYSWTYDININ
+147 DINP
-158 AASTM
+158 ASTM
-163 FNGMGGY
+163 FNGMAGNTNFGY
-170 SNLSYNYNPNYY
+170 NQNYY
-182 NFNYD
+182 NFNYN
-187 YNRVPTSTPIT
+187 YNRLPTTKPIS

-220 VQELVEPQPSVDGVV
+220 VQELVEPQASVDGVV
-235 SLTFE
+235 SLMFE
-240 FQTSGGINPIDVRN
+240 FDSSVEAKPKDEIKTP
-254 PIDLLIPSVQYGI
+254 VQYGI
-267 SFGSNFP
+267 SFGTNFP
-274 IEASSYYLEYQIVSN
+274 IEATSYYLEYQIVSAD
-289 TNDIIDTGEINI
+289 NDIIETGEVNI
-301 SDNATNR
+301 SDNATNS
-308 INSDKLTD
+308 INADKLTN

-324 NRNITDSSLIQRT
+324 NRNVVDSSLIKST
-337 PLIDGLSTPTVY
+337 PLIDGLSIPTIYWTP
-349 WSPEHLIKDFKN
+349 ENLIKDFKN
-361 INYSILNERPTSFE
+361 IDYSVLNETPTSFE
-375 IPARELKND
+375 ISTRELKNN
-384 IVVFLTFEKEVKF
+384 IVVFLTFDKVVKY
-397 SSPTIEL
+397 SSPTIDL

-568 PQWAGSDNITL
+568 PQWAGSDNVTL

-620 DSFYE
+620 DSFFE
-625 KLKIIEPDK
+625 KLKIIEPDR

-824 IGDSIAEDNEIE
+824 IGDSIAESNEIE

-850 GFEKFLYTSS
+850 GFEKFLYTPS
-860 SLSWPYNGNVR
+860 SLSWPYNGTVR
-871 RLSTSYEVRVWYGNI
+871 RLSTSYEVQVWYGNI

-1066 KMNAGSSMSID
+1066 KMNTGSYIEVD
-1077 WKNTDKN
+1077 WKQTDKG
-1084 RKPNTIELFVKPAYS
+1084 RVPNTIEMFVKPAYS
-1099 NQYTLISGSG
+1099 RQYTLISGSG
-1109 WNVQLSGSTN
+1109 WNVQLSGSAN

-1132 NTINSNRLPIFND
+1132 NTINSTRLPIFND
-1145 KFFALA
+1145 KFFGLA
-1151 VSSGSTGVRLDLR
+1151 VSSGSVGVRLDLR
-1164 QADKERTIFESST
+1164 QADKERTIFQSST
-1177 TATNATNWNTG
+1177 IGTNTTNWNNGSTIQIG
-1188 NQIKIGGNYSGS
+1188 NQNYSGS
-1200 IDELRLW
+1200 VDELRLW
-1207 SEQLDVARFY
+1207 SEQLDVERFY
-1217 EHASFPEMINGNHVS
+1217 EHVSFPEMINGNHIS

-1248 NLALTSSLINVDTN
+1248 NLATYTKLINVDTN
-1262 IYFSSSL
+1262 IYFSGSL
-1269 YRNNLESGS
+1269 TRNHYESGS
-1278 ILTGS
+1278 TA
-1283 ITTINLINGGSGY
+1283 T
-1296 TSSMGTSNGSIP
+1296 
-1308 LYFEGGS
+1308 LY
-1315 FKHINPV
+1315 
-1322 ATGTLTNGVV
+1322 
-1332 TSISISEYGRGM
+1332 SE
-1344 EVLPT
+1344 
-1349 NLQPSASVS
+1349 NS
-1358 QSVNNWITP
+1358 TP
-1367 ITASI
+1367 I
-1372 TGSIANILSENY
+1372 Y
-1384 YALLSASAGGFD
+1384 SASAGGFD

-1416 PDLGSS
+1416 PDMGSS

-1443 TRATKKSF
+1443 SRATKKSF